1 MHRITEKICKER
13 WQHWC
18 TKISGVKVLPTL
30 LISTITSN
38 MSFIQLSLMLSGY
51 PASSIILYLFIYSF
65 HCFTKEP
72 HAPHHWSP
80 FRHPGRGGFGLQAR
94 DFGGGH
100 VTHSTGGRCLVQEE
114 ARKPITTTID
124 IRGLGLGEWKNIS
137 CQNAYKCSFLAN
149 PYSAYNFHK
158 SNKPLSFH
166 RRFTR
171 INWRPWLLS
180 SWCSSVRIWTEP
192 VVATTPLG
200 WPLMRRSTLP
210 QKDVQQLYKKDVT
223 GFKACHKTELPLLW
237 ASCGNLL
244 TYQLL
249 LLLRIRDLK
258 PTWSTWNVQSSLT
271 NEAEAPGHDEESQ
284 NALLKAFRMDRNN
297 GDAWEGLVDIVSVP
311 WDISKKPGLINIWR
325 EKTKE
330 RERQKMNMMFFCFR
344 PKVCLIQVYTDAIHG
359 FRNSVPRCWDANSR
373 QNAVMSMS

>member
-223 GFKACHKTELPLLW
+223 GSKPVTKLSFHFCGRLVGIYLHTNYFCYLELETW
-237 ASCGNLL
+237 NLL
-244 TYQLL
+244 EALEMFNHHSPMK
-249 LLLRIRDLK
+249 LK
-258 PTWSTWNVQSSLT
+258 HQDMTRNRKMPCWRPSGWIATMEMPGRAWWISFQCLETFQRSQVWSTF
-271 NEAEAPGHDEESQ
+271 EE
-284 NALLKAFRMDRNN
+284 
-297 GDAWEGLVDIVSVP
+297 
-311 WDISKKPGLINIWR
+311 KKPKKGKDKRWIWC
-325 EKTKE
+325 
-330 RERQKMNMMFFCFR
+330 FFA
-344 PKVCLIQVYTDAIHG
+344 LDQ
-359 FRNSVPRCWDANSR
+359 RC
-373 QNAVMSMS
+373 V

>member
-1 MHRITEKICKER
+1 M
-13 WQHWC
+13 
-18 TKISGVKVLPTL
+18 VP
-30 LISTITSN
+30 
-38 MSFIQLSLMLSGY
+38 QLSQLSSPHWTSVAWNQPLKVVDEWSILKY
-51 PASSIILYLFIYSF
+51 VTPNLSVRLVSCRVQIYSRHTIYIILYLFIYSF

-158 SNKPLSFH
+158 SNKPLSLH

-223 GFKACHKTELPLLW
+223 GSKPVKKLSFHFCGCLVGIYFHTNYFCYLELETW
-237 ASCGNLL
+237 N
-244 TYQLL
+244 LL
-249 LLLRIRDLK
+249 LLHLK
-258 PTWSTWNVQSSLT
+258 CSIITHQWSWSTRTWRGIAKCL
-271 NEAEAPGHDEESQ
+271 A
-284 NALLKAFRMDRNN
+284 
-297 GDAWEGLVDIVSVP
+297 EGLPDGSQQ
-311 WDISKKPGLINIWR
+311 WR
-325 EKTKE
+325 CLGRLGGYRFSALGHFKEARFDQHLKRKNQRKGKTKDDV
-330 RERQKMNMMFFCFR
+330 FLF
-344 PKVCLIQVYTDAIHG
+344 
-359 FRNSVPRCWDANSR
+359 
-373 QNAVMSMS
+373 